1 VFTGL
6 RALPVLYYMRAL
18 NYSWRDGFCVNAA
31 KGRRF
36 YCRMYPRASEDT
48 PAATNPARLIGSR
61 EMAQTEVAD
70 FLGHFDAR
78 QGGTFW
84 MVLWGELAG
93 AKRRV
98 PRADQLLME
107 QLQLSGF
114 ERVGSSRDRAL
125 LVQRFR
131 LRSGLPND

>member
-1 VFTGL
+1 
-6 RALPVLYYMRAL
+6 
-18 NYSWRDGFCVNAA
+18 
-31 KGRRF
+31 
-36 YCRMYPRASEDT
+36 
-48 PAATNPARLIGSR
+48 
-61 EMAQTEVAD
+61 
-70 FLGHFDAR
+70 
-78 QGGTFW
+78 